1 MPEPNRD
8 RYNCVLQLFVMSCLE
23 LNNLSLRISSIN
35 VNSMNVSTLGTRN
48 AKTYLKIEGVT
59 GKKPD
64 VIFLCDVRA
73 NNKGAELEKLF
84 RMTRN
89 GNYCLYLNSTRNV
102 RGVGIAV
109 KRSIAHEVKKIF
121 RDLRNENYIL
131 LDIEIKGKRLTLGSV
146 YGPNENN
153 VNFFREIK
161 AKLGDFGGNKWIV
174 GGDFNT
180 ILDMDRSSDNLD
192 RLGAGRIPHKVN
204 GEFINDWIAEGGSVE
219 PFRALYP
226 EVREI
231 SYVSYR
237 GWEG

>member
-1 MPEPNRD
+1 MD
-8 RYNCVLQLFVMSCLE
+8 
-23 LNNLSLRISSIN
+23 LNNLSLRLSSIN

-73 NNKGAELEKLF
+73 NNRGDELEKLF

-89 GNYCLYLNSTRNV
+89 GNYCLYLNSTRNS

-109 KRSIAHEVKKIF
+109 RRAIAHEVKKIV
-121 RDLRNENYIL
+121 RDIRNENFIL
-131 LDIEIKGKRLTLGSV
+131 LDIELKGKRLTLGSV

-153 VNFFREIK
+153 VNFFRELK
-161 AKLGDFGGNKWIV
+161 SKLGDFGTNKWIV

-180 ILDMDRSSDNLD
+180 LLDMDRSIENLD
-192 RLGAGRIPHKVN
+192 RLGAGRIPNKVN
-204 GEFINDWIAEGGSVE
+204 GEFINEWIAEGGGQLN
-219 PFRALYP
+219 PFGHCILRKGRYLLY
-226 EVREI
+226 RI
-231 SYVSYR
+231 G
-237 GWEG
+237 GWEV